1 MPSRCLRAMPGVVAV
16 CALLLAGCWSAP
28 RPAPE
33 PTPLRP
39 DWRAVALPTPPG
51 AAGRL
56 LLRDAAACGGRWFVV
71 GAVADAAGVTRP
83 AAWSS
88 PDAAAWTPLRLSAR
102 SGYGAENVLKAV
114 GCRDGRLAAVGAK
127 SGGVHG
133 NPRVST
139 WRQLADGS
147 VVEVPAEFEVFG
159 GPDAVNVGRIAG
171 GPEGWVIAGNR
182 GTGAAA
188 WSSVDAGEFRLVSG
202 VPPLASDAAGR
213 TWAADV
219 AAGASGWVLVGSSRA
234 PGRPGGEPAVWTSPD
249 GLGWRREALSGVD
262 APGDLQRVV
271 RAGERLVA
279 VGRRGDGV
287 GAWIEGPGG
296 AAGAARAGWR
306 PGGVLERAG
315 GASAQV
321 AGLAAVDGGMVAVVL
336 SGAGGAAW
344 FSTDGGGWSPVAVP
358 APLPVGADR
367 SVAVAGAGDRML
379 LLVDGVRGAG
389 VWSARVPRGPG

>member
-1 MPSRCLRAMPGVVAV
+1 MSSRRLRAMPGVVAA
-16 CALLLAGCWSAP
+16 CAVLLAGCWSAP
-28 RPAPE
+28 RPAPT

-51 AAGRL
+51 APGRL
-56 LLRDAAACGGRWFVV
+56 LLRDAVACGGRWFVV

-88 PDAAAWTPLRLSAR
+88 PDATAWTSLRLAAR
-102 SGYGAENVLKAV
+102 SGYGPENVLTAV

-219 AAGASGWVLVGSSRA
+219 AAGASGWVLVGSSRT

-249 GLGWRREALSGVD
+249 GLDWRRETLSDAD

-296 AAGAARAGWR
+296 AAGATRVEWR
-306 PGGVLERAG
+306 PGGVLDRAG

-336 SGAGGAAW
+336 SDAGGAAW
-344 FSTDGGGWSPVAVP
+344 FSTDGGGWSPVLVP

-367 SVAVAGAGDRML
+367 SVAVAGAGDRVL
-379 LLVDGVRGAG
+379 LLVDGARGTG
-389 VWSARVPRGPG
+389 VWSARMPDGPG